1 MEKKNEEELL
11 KKGNISYEDLVKIV
25 LNNKIELNKMNQKL
39 SKVKEEHAYS
49 TKKLLEK
56 IGKLERNQKLMY
68 YQISMYHSRDIAKN
82 IYYFFVKHLK
92 IKNHDKPFY
101 DLLEIMEYLKKDG
114 KATNYIDEEK
124 KNLRKFFKS
133 IFL

>member
-25 LNNKIELNKMNQKL
+25 LNNKIELNKMNQEL

-56 IGKLERNQKLMY
+56 IEKLERNQKINVLPNFIVSFKRY
-68 YQISMYHSRDIAKN
+68 CKKYIL
-82 IYYFFVKHLK
+82 FFC
-92 IKNHDKPFY
+92 
-101 DLLEIMEYLKKDG
+101 
-114 KATNYIDEEK
+114 
-124 KNLRKFFKS
+124 
-133 IFL
+133 